1 MSRLRDLQCGV
12 GKAVLGR
19 DEESIVAAIVDDGLH
34 PTQRLDIYRNHYNT
48 SLAEA
53 LKATFPVVCRV
64 LDPRFFAYAANE
76 FVKVSPP
83 RQVCLFEY
91 GEGFPE
97 FIAAFPPCV
106 HLAYIGDTA
115 RLEWLINASLHSPA
129 LPAIDSKDLAH
140 LDAGDYP
147 RLIFALQPSLRL
159 IESRWP
165 IDRIWHLN
173 RPGAEGD
180 GAVNLDAGG
189 CRLEIRQLGDDVVIR
204 SLEAGEFA
212 LRTELAKGRSLDEAV
227 ASALAQDSLFDM
239 AHGLR
244 RLFAERL
251 VTGFT
256 LAPNP
261 GAAASEPAI
270 KP

>member
-12 GKAVLGR
+12 GKAVLGS
-19 DEESIVAAIVDDGLH
+19 DEDSIVAAIMGDGLH
-34 PTQRLDIYRNHYNT
+34 PAQRLGVYRNHYNA
-48 SLAEA
+48 SLADA

-64 LDPRFFAYAANE
+64 LDPRFFAYAASE
-76 FVKVSPP
+76 FIKVSPP

-97 FIAAFPPCV
+97 FLAAFPPCA

-115 RLEWLINASLHSPA
+115 RLEWLINASLHSPS
-129 LPAIDSKDLAH
+129 LPPVDSKDLAH
-140 LDAGDYP
+140 LEAGDYP

-159 IESRWP
+159 IESPWP
-165 IDRIWHLN
+165 VDRIWHCN
-173 RPGAEGD
+173 KPEAQGD
-180 GAVNLDAGG
+180 GAVDLDAGG
-189 CRLEIRQLGDDVVIR
+189 CKLEIRQLGDDVVFR
-204 SLEAGEFA
+204 PLEAGEFA
-212 LRTELAKGRSLDEAV
+212 LRSELAKGHRLDEAV
-227 ASALAQDSLFDM
+227 ASALASDPLFDT

-244 RLFAERL
+244 RLFAEGL

-261 GAAASEPAI
+261 GAAASEPA
-270 KP
+270 KQP